1 MAAHKPIRCL
11 ALSVDIG
18 AGHRMAA
25 EAISEALLTLRP
37 GSRFKIVEA
46 LDHLGPAAGK
56 IAKELYFGV
65 LEELPDLW
73 GMLYQG
79 KGMFELLRP
88 ITELMDD
95 LRTLSL
101 TPVIRTFEADVI
113 LALHP
118 IACGLAA
125 ALGRGGD
132 VSCPL
137 VAVLTDFDAHPAW
150 IARGL
155 DLYLAPT
162 PEVAKGLSSHGLE
175 TGRAEVTGIPL
186 RTAFARARDQRS
198 TRQELGLDPG
208 KLTILLLGGGLG
220 LGPIVETAEALGQL
234 DGPVQLALVCGK
246 NRQLEQEARA
256 LAQRSLVPLHVQG
269 MADNIWE
276 YMAAADLAISKPGG
290 LTCAE
295 LLASGVPLVALDP
308 IPGQEQ
314 ANCDALVGL
323 GVAVPASSASDAL
336 VAVKMLLGD
345 PARLREMGQRALTLG
360 RPNSARDAARQ
371 VISMVEQGPLPNPGS
386 KVFSW

>member
-1 MAAHKPIRCL
+1 MATQKPICCL

-79 KGMFELLRP
+79 KGVFEFLRP
-88 ITELMDD
+88 LTELMDD

-101 TPVIRTFEADVI
+101 TPVIRSFEADVI

-162 PEVAKGLSSHGLE
+162 PEVAQGLSSHGLE

-186 RTAFARARDQRS
+186 RGAFARSRDQRDLC
-198 TRQELGLDPG
+198 QELGLDPG
-208 KLTILLLGGGLG
+208 RLTILLLGGGLG
-220 LGPIVETAEALGQL
+220 LGPIAETAEALGQL

-246 NRQLEQEARA
+246 NHQLEQEARA
-256 LAQRSLVPLHVQG
+256 LARRSPVPLHVLG
-269 MADNIWE
+269 MVDNIWD

-314 ANCDALVGL
+314 ANCDALKGL
-323 GVAVPASSASDAL
+323 GVAVPASSAVDAL

-371 VISMVEQGPLPNPGS
+371 VISLVEQGPLPNPGS